1 MRALGQQGI
10 ATFKKKKN
18 VNNTKKQEK
27 KKKPQAMFECRI
39 DNVWTYI
46 CLFICKDG
54 LY

>member
-27 KKKPQAMFECRI
+27 KKKKKKKSHKQCL
-39 DNVWTYI
+39 NVR
-46 CLFICKDG
+46 
-54 LY
+54 